1 MIEQINKTILM
12 LKRHGF
18 SFVAINAGEEIFT
31 SSKKGVAPI
40 MELIERN
47 ANLKGAAAA
56 DKIIGGAAAFLLVK
70 CGVAYVYGD
79 VMSEKAVSILN
90 RYHIPYSYS
99 RLVPFIKN
107 RRGDG
112 LCPMERL
119 CMNVNTP
126 DEAYIIIREFILR
139 ASMQT

>member
-18 SFVAINAGEEIFT
+18 SFVVINAGEEIFT

>member
-99 RLVPFIKN
+99 R
-107 RRGDG
+107 
-112 LCPMERL
+112 
-119 CMNVNTP
+119 
-126 DEAYIIIREFILR
+126 
-139 ASMQT
+139 